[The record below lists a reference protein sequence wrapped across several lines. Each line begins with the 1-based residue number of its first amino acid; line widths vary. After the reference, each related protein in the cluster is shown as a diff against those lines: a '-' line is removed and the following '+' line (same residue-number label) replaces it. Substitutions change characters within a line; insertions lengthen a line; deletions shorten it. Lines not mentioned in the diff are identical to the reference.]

1 MMKTKMRGL
10 KKEGSEALPLFL
22 SAGTLP
28 SLSHRWTEGDIFQQ
42 ECLGLQH
49 RPFFASY
56 CQKGKHL
63 SMNSRMEVAERK
75 GGKEV
80 LALPG
85 FRRV

>member
-42 ECLGLQH
+42 ESSG
-49 RPFFASY
+49 Y
-56 CQKGKHL
+56 NTDL
-63 SMNSRMEVAERK
+63 SSPVIARK
-75 GGKEV
+75 
-80 LALPG
+80 ANI
-85 FRRV
+85 F